1 MEPVGT
7 VHVSEGKYSV
17 QVEKKYIPALT
28 NIEGYSHLQ
37 IVWWGHLTDK
47 PENRGKLIADRLFKN
62 APGKMGIFAT
72 RSPVRPNPV
81 LITTIKVTGIDLEK
95 GLITTPYIDAEDGTP
110 VLDIKPYVPMERVK
124 NLMVPEWFR
133 HWPQWFEEA
142 ASFDWKAQINS

>member
-1 MEPVGT
+1 MEPIGT
-7 VHVSEGKYSV
+7 VRVSEGKYSV
-17 QVEKKYIPALT
+17 LVEKKYIPALT

-37 IVWWGHLTDK
+37 IIWWGHLTDN
-47 PENRGKLIADRLFKN
+47 PENRGKLLADRLFKN

-81 LITTIKVTGIDLEK
+81 LVSTVKVTGIDLEK
-95 GLITTPYIDAEDGTP
+95 GIITTPFIDAEDGTP

-124 NLMVPEWFR
+124 NCEVPEWFR

-142 ASFDWKAQINS
+142 ASFDWKAEINF